1 MQKNDVSKVLNF
13 VREMSS
19 DAQAELV
26 EQILAMMGGSAIV
39 ASESCGDMV
48 LGDMNKRPDCPHCR
62 AKASDGKITKR
73 GTEKGVQRFRCK
85 SCGKTFVATTKT
97 TFERTRKNADV
108 WRKFIELTLSC
119 RSLAYCSER
128 CEIAYQTAFTWR
140 HKILDALRNN
150 VQKIQMYGRI
160 EIDETHLPLSYKGNH
175 IKGRPGT
182 PRVRLPGADNGLPRR
197 SFKRGSDNRPRSSKQ
212 RACVFCMVG
221 NNGQAFYGAVP
232 GVGFMQPNM
241 LDATLAKVVD
251 KESSVV
257 LADKY
262 NVTNAYLE
270 KNKYLHIILAGN
282 TSDNANDHKPEIQGE
297 NHLQHVNAMH
307 RLIKRFLATYC
318 GVSSKYLENY
328 ISLYVWIRSLRA
340 KQEEWDIHN
349 KTIAL
354 ASASNCYISRA
365 ELEARPAIPCCA

>member
-1 MQKNDVSKVLNF
+1 MKNVNELMNLIGELSVDEKKI
-13 VREMSS
+13 
-19 DAQAELV
+19 LV
-26 EQILAMMGGSAIV
+26 EGLLKMMQQPDGGNDCNHLV
-39 ASESCGDMV
+39 AEHVG
-48 LGDMNKRPDCPHCR
+48 GRPDCPHCR
-62 AKASDGKITKR
+62 AKENEKLILKR
-73 GTEKGVQRFRCK
+73 GKNANGAQRYFCK
-85 SCGKTFVATTKT
+85 SCGKIFVATTNT
-97 TFERTRKNADV
+97 AFARSRKSADV
-108 WRKFIELTLSC
+108 WRKFIELTISG
-119 RSLAYCSER
+119 RSLAYCSQR
-128 CEIAYQTAFTWR
+128 CKIAYLTAFAWR
-140 HKILDALRNN
+140 HKLLDALRTH
-150 VQKIQMYGRI
+150 VQKTKMSGRI